1 MSMELPKSFWKET
14 CVKIV
19 QLVFDCWRAHLEF
32 DPCNPSGDFK
42 MTLWPKLCSLQQW
55 YKLVKTKNA
64 VLNYHDL
71 SLVHETQK
79 ILPISDAM
87 FEKGKKFSG
96 GSPLEKKLRDVQQE
110 REGAISYQLEW
121 KFCSILSYLRD
132 IWGYL
137 CLSQAILV
145 YFCLSWSISVYL
157 DLPHAI
163 SGYLRLFLAIFGYIC
178 LSIAIPGYL
187 SLSQDISAYLWLS
200 QAISGYLW
208 LSQAFSGYLWL
219 YPAILVYLG
228 LSWAFP
234 GFLRLSWAFSGWFL
248 AISGYIG
255 LCLAIP
261 IRYQESGCK

>member
-96 GSPLEKKLRDVQQE
+96 EGS
-110 REGAISYQLEW
+110 
-121 KFCSILSYLRD
+121 
-132 IWGYL
+132 
-137 CLSQAILV
+137 
-145 YFCLSWSISVYL
+145 
-157 DLPHAI
+157 LP
-163 SGYLRLFLAIFGYIC
+163 
-178 LSIAIPGYL
+178 
-187 SLSQDISAYLWLS
+187 
-200 QAISGYLW
+200 
-208 LSQAFSGYLWL
+208 
-219 YPAILVYLG
+219 
-228 LSWAFP
+228 
-234 GFLRLSWAFSGWFL
+234 
-248 AISGYIG
+248 
-255 LCLAIP
+255 
-261 IRYQESGCK
+261 